1 MEEEVKQNVLV
12 SERFN
17 SQNVDDTDTTKEL
30 KRYINSQNNKASTYQ
45 TVIDNE
51 SINKFNSS
59 ILKDKNWGSEDI
71 IQSKQIDFNKPKKGN
86 ILRELGMSIV
96 MTKLPR
102 SRKYNTSKYNMI
114 KED

>member
-1 MEEEVKQNVLV
+1 MP
-12 SERFN
+12 
-17 SQNVDDTDTTKEL
+17 
-30 KRYINSQNNKASTYQ
+30 
-45 TVIDNE
+45 
-51 SINKFNSS
+51 
-59 ILKDKNWGSEDI
+59 EDI

>member
-1 MEEEVKQNVLV
+1 MVVIEIPVFPGCHMTFFFKIGNKV
-12 SERFN
+12 N
-17 SQNVDDTDTTKEL
+17 KE
-30 KRYINSQNNKASTYQ
+30 KKNQ